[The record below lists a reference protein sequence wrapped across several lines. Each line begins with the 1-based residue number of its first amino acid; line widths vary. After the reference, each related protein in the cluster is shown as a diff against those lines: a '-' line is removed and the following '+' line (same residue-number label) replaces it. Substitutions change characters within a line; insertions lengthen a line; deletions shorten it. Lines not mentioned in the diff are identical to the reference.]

1 MPSRLSKVFSRTD
14 KTEKQKEAEA
24 EIERNHPDNPSPPP
38 SYAPPGYDEGNILD
52 PPDITAGFGNLSLD
66 QKSQDDFPSSEEVI
80 AHLKLLECFYR
91 LRQQIGSTDGLFG
104 INNSVVTSHAPEG
117 DQAAELLA
125 KVAERRWAVY
135 LARAVDRFDAWLH
148 ALLPDAKMARV
159 SQIQSDGEKGLLC
172 EPGPANPPLR
182 FGTHNLPPV
191 DGKIDGC
198 SLPMSDSGLILV
210 SNVGVARLH
219 AEPKGV
225 SGRLSTPRKDVPVA
239 HQYAVEARRRL
250 HQLGDVRLQTGQ

>member
-1 MPSRLSKVFSRTD
+1 MPTRLSKVFSRSD
-14 KTEKQKEAEA
+14 KAEKQKEAEA
-24 EIERNHPDNPSPPP
+24 EAERYRSENPSPPP

-52 PPDITAGFGNLSLD
+52 PPDITAGFSNLSLN
-66 QKSQDDFPSSEEVI
+66 QKNQDDFPSSEEVI

-91 LRQQIGSTDGLFG
+91 LRQQIGSADGLFG
-104 INNSVVTSHAPEG
+104 INNSVVTSHDPKG

-135 LARAVDRFDAWLH
+135 LARAVDRFNAWLH
-148 ALLPDAKMARV
+148 ALLPDAKLARV

-182 FGTHNLPPV
+182 FGTHNMPPV
-191 DGKIDGC
+191 DGKMDGC
-198 SLPMSDSGLILV
+198 GPDQDMNRLIVL
-210 SNVGVARLH
+210 SAVGVARLH

-239 HQYAVEARRRL
+239 HQHAVEVYRKF
-250 HQLGDVRLQTGQ
+250 HQLGDVRLPTWQ